1 MPGLPKEE
9 VVAEIMRRRASAVM
23 RTDDQGLAR
32 DAMSAAVAGGFRI
45 IEFTLT
51 TPGAIELIREF
62 AAKPDLLVGAGTVLT
77 SKQARQ
83 AVEAGAR
90 FLVAPICD
98 PEIIQEA
105 DRLGVASIPG
115 TLSPTEMYTAH
126 RAGADFIK
134 LFPAP
139 PNVAE
144 YVSAILG
151 PLPFLRIVPTAGIT
165 MDNFMDALRAG
176 AAAVGFVKP
185 LFDPQDMAERDFS
198 AIEKRAAEITRQIAS
213 L

>member
-45 IEFTLT
+45 VEFTLT
-51 TPGAIELIREF
+51 TPNALELVSEF
-62 AAKPDLLVGAGTVLT
+62 AARPDLLVGAGTVL
-77 SKQARQ
+77 SVEQARQ

-98 PEIIQEA
+98 PEVIQEA
-105 DRLGVASIPG
+105 GRLGVVSIPG
-115 TLSPTEMYTAH
+115 TLSPTEMHAAH

-139 PNVAE
+139 PHVAE

-165 MDNFMDALRAG
+165 MDNFMNALRGG

-198 AIEKRAAEITRQIAS
+198 AIEKRAAQITRQIAE